1 VNRRAYIDW
10 LRGLA
15 VVVMMEWHSIDSWSV
30 TTGRDS
36 DAFAR
41 TAFIGGWAAPSFL
54 YLAGVAV
61 SLAGMA
67 RMRRGADRVAASWSL
82 QKRGWQIFALA
93 HVFRLQSFL
102 FSPGASWTAILKPD
116 ILNVLGLGMVAAA
129 WCWGRA
135 ETRRAQA
142 LWLLVPAAV
151 VVLLTPYSRLWWWP
165 TLLHVR
171 FEAYIRPVGNFGV
184 FQIFP
189 SIAYVFIGAYIG
201 ALIATPRDAAE
212 EPKFHAWLGAGAA
225 AIVAAGFVGSRLPPL
240 ASTSEFWSTS
250 ISIVLLRTGAITA
263 ALVVAWLWLRRP
275 TANRWSPLVLLG
287 RTSLFVYWVHI
298 FIAYGGI
305 SRPIQHQLSLGAAWI
320 AFVLLTI
327 VMTAAAW
334 WWSRWKPPSWRSV
347 LPSRPQSPA
356 VPQP

>member
-15 VVVMMEWHSIDSWSV
+15 VVVMMEWHAIESWSV

-36 DAFAR
+36 EAFGWSAW
-41 TAFIGGWAAPSFL
+41 IGGWAAPSFL

-61 SLAGMA
+61 SLAGVA
-67 RMRRGADRVAASWSL
+67 RMRRGLDRHAASWSL
-82 QKRGWQIFALA
+82 QKRGWQIFAIA
-93 HVFRLQSFL
+93 HVFRLQSYL
-102 FSPGASWTAILKPD
+102 FTPGASWTAILKPD

-151 VVLLTPYSRLWWWP
+151 VVLLTPYARQWWWP

-171 FEAYIRPVGNFGV
+171 LEAYIRPVGNFGV

-189 SIAYVFIGAYIG
+189 AVAYVFIGAFIG
-201 ALIATPRDAAE
+201 GVIAGSREPAE
-212 EPKFHAWLGAGAA
+212 EPAFHAWLGVASAGL
-225 AIVAAGFVGSRLPPL
+225 VLAGYVGSKLPPL
-240 ASTSEFWSTS
+240 APTSEFWSTS
-250 ISIVLLRTGAITA
+250 ISVVVMRTGAITGA
-263 ALVVAWLWLRRP
+263 MVAAWLWMRRP
-275 TANRWSPLVLLG
+275 TADRWSPMVLLG

-298 FIAYGGI
+298 FIAYGAV
-305 SRPIQHQLSLGAAWI
+305 SRPIQHRLSLGAAWM
-320 AFVLLTI
+320 AFGLLAI
-327 VMTAAAW
+327 VMTVAAYY
-334 WWSRWKPPSWRSV
+334 WSRWKPPNWRSF
-347 LPSRPQSPA
+347 LPPRQSPA
-356 VPQP
+356 TPQP